1 MHENLAEL
9 RARYLPPDGQHVHGD
24 ESAAKGDPTAWLAT
38 TYPTAPIAITH
49 IAAGRGGIMCH
60 SSKRGMAAASS
71 CLLRGVAFEIAD
83 LALIKRWADLRNIG
97 LVIRLDHGTVGEEYE
112 EVIAFYPEMS
122 RTCRVIMWRTAGAV
136 FVQPLIGRKRR
147 YGSVAKA
154 LASLT
159 WMPGT
164 ILTEITVPTTY

>member
-1 MHENLAEL
+1 
-9 RARYLPPDGQHVHGD
+9 
-24 ESAAKGDPTAWLAT
+24 
-38 TYPTAPIAITH
+38 
-49 IAAGRGGIMCH
+49 
-60 SSKRGMAAASS
+60 
-71 CLLRGVAFEIAD
+71 
-83 LALIKRWADLRNIG
+83 
-97 LVIRLDHGTVGEEYE
+97 
-112 EVIAFYPEMS
+112 
-122 RTCRVIMWRTAGAV
+122 MWRTAGAV